1 MKTAILGVLS
11 LLSAVPAAW
20 AVEVKHNLNPVPAG
34 LDAAEFELWIP
45 DTLPSGRPVRGIL
58 GSSNYHAG
66 AGVYDSA
73 EWRAIATQY
82 DLAILRYRITSGGN
96 PIDTSRAGANALL
109 QALKE
114 MAPMAGRPEIE
125 FAGVIPTG
133 LSWAALQVCA
143 FTSYIPERVICAVP
157 FRATANDISTAASSA
172 ASRGVPLLH
181 LSAGRETFNGYK
193 PHQSQSGHAG
203 LPAQGA
209 RFAMLV
215 QPGEEHHIL
224 GDLSYLKIW
233 FEEILP
239 LRIPASIPVGTAYSL
254 LPVTVPGWSG
264 EFDVQ
269 TIAEA
274 PWNGGDGMVNVR
286 ISAIPAGGTA
296 PAAAKSWLPSQRLAE
311 AWFSY
316 AETGQI
322 GSVPPPSNP
331 GTDGDGLPDSWEVQY
346 FGGLQQA
353 AAGDPDGDGASNLQE
368 YQAGTD
374 PTGAPASPPPATP
387 PPAAPPPSGTTSS
400 PGDSADGHGDG
411 ANGDSSLN
419 DTVCGAGVA
428 APPSGPGPAAVAALV
443 AAVFL
448 WIGGRRI
455 HVNFKRQGAIE

>member
-1 MKTAILGVLS
+1 MKTSILGVLA
-11 LLSAVPAAW
+11 LLSAAPAAW
-20 AVEVKHNLNPVPAG
+20 AVEVKHNLSPVPAG

-109 QALKE
+109 QALRE

-125 FAGVIPTG
+125 FAGIIPTG

-157 FRATANDISTAASSA
+157 FRATAHDISTAASSA

-181 LSAGRETFNGYK
+181 LSAGREVNDGYK
-193 PHQSQSGHAG
+193 PSQAQAGHAG

-209 RFAMLV
+209 RFAMIV
-215 QPGEEHHIL
+215 QLGEEHHIL

-233 FEEILP
+233 FEEVMP
-239 LRIPASIPVGTAYSL
+239 LRIPASIPVGTAYTL
-254 LPVTVPGWSG
+254 LPITVPGWSG
-264 EFDVQ
+264 EFDIQ
-269 TIAEA
+269 TMADA
-274 PWNGGDGMVNVR
+274 PWNGGEGMVNVR
-286 ISAIPAGGTA
+286 ISSIPAGGTA
-296 PAAAKSWLPSQRLAE
+296 PTAAKSWLPSQRLAE
-311 AWFSY
+311 AWLSY

-322 GSVPPPSNP
+322 GNVPPATNP
-331 GTDGDGLPDSWEVQY
+331 DTDGDGLPDSWEGQY

-353 AAGDPDGDGASNLQE
+353 AAGDPDGDGATNLQE
-368 YQAGTD
+368 YQVGTD
-374 PTGAPASPPPATP
+374 PTSAPAST
-387 PPAAPPPSGTTSS
+387 PPSGA
-400 PGDSADGHGDG
+400 PGGFPAVGHGDG
-411 ANGDSSLN
+411 ANGDNSLN

-428 APPSGPGPAAVAALV
+428 APPSGSGPAAVAAVALLV
-443 AAVFL
+443 AGL
-448 WIGGRRI
+448 LGRRI
-455 HVNFKRQGAIE
+455 HVNFKRREAIE